1 MYTNKTYKG
10 DWRMFQKNHLHF
22 VFLLS
27 FDSYHLIIQ
36 YHILQSPLYILIGI
50 FVYNIFNKSD
60 CIMYTIP
67 H

>member
-10 DWRMFQKNHLHF
+10 DWRMFQKNLLYF
-22 VFLLS
+22 VLLS
-27 FDSYHLIIQ
+27 FDSYDIIIQ

>member
-10 DWRMFQKNHLHF
+10 DWRMFQKNLLYF
-22 VFLLS
+22 VLS
-27 FDSYHLIIQ
+27 FDSYDIIIQ